1 MLSMLLVVLFLLLI
15 WSQEKINRGQKL
27 LQGQLEI
34 DYQLTMLPLV
44 LTCQEEAKL
53 VTLIINN
60 LKRPSPQT
68 LLKKEPNLEV

>member
-15 WSQEKINRGQKL
+15 WSQEKISKGRKL

-34 DYQLTMLPLV
+34 DYQLTML

-60 LKRPSPQT
+60 LKKLSLQMH
-68 LLKKEPNLEV
+68 LKKGQNLEV

>member
-1 MLSMLLVVLFLLLI
+1 MLSMLQVVLFLLLI
-15 WSQEKINRGQKL
+15 WSQEKISKGRKL

-34 DYQLTMLPLV
+34 DYQLTML

-60 LKRPSPQT
+60 LKKLSLQMH
-68 LLKKEPNLEV
+68 LKKGQNLEV